1 MECEEGALF
10 VKRLGLA
17 KSLLCMGR
25 RIGGRNDIPSLV
37 ANLDKLPS
45 ESPFNTQVAVGHR
58 VVERRR
64 DAHNFPLL
72 RMNSQRAPHAAIGA
86 NRVRARLA

>member
-1 MECEEGALF
+1 MECEKGSLF

-25 RIGGRNDIPSLV
+25 RIGGSNDIPSFV

-58 VVERRR
+58 VVERRS
-64 DAHNFPLL
+64 DSDNVSAPAHEP
-72 RMNSQRAPHAAIGA
+72 
-86 NRVRARLA
+86 